1 MESFFSRF
9 KNPMVLIAIVL
20 VQVIA
25 LAMQLPKDHSEIGGH
40 ADGPKT
46 SMLRRWTSAFV
57 TPVERVSHGTSLRVR
72 SFWSHYI
79 YLREADVENKT
90 LKLEVA
96 RLRQEQAALS
106 EDAAQGRRLQAL
118 LKFQQQYITTTVAAQ
133 VIGTS
138 GSDKSQVVMIDK
150 GSADGLKPEQAVI
163 TPDGVVGKLR
173 DVNPHTAQVLLISDS
188 SSGAGVVLESTRIRA
203 ILRGTATGQVQI
215 NNLTADSRIQPG
227 ERVLTSGGD
236 QVFPRGIPV
245 GVIQSIAPDPT
256 HQPYTAIAVKP
267 YANLERLEEV
277 LVVTGMQNSLPVGA
291 QQDLAVAQALAQ
303 ENQRAADLIAE
314 KLPSLHDAAPAA
326 KPGEA
331 GYDQIGGV
339 PGVPNSGLPRPR
351 AVLHAD
357 KFSPGATPSAEELKP
372 GAPITTIAKPAPP
385 KQSSTPE
392 VEPKAETPKSEEPKL

>member
-25 LAMQLPKDHSEIGGH
+25 LAMQLPNKGGPIGGH

-46 SMLRRWTSAFV
+46 SMLRRWTSGFV
-57 TPVERVSHGTSLRVR
+57 TPVERVSHGTSVSVR
-72 SFWSHYI
+72 NFWTHYV

-118 LKFQQQYITTTVAAQ
+118 LKFQQQYIATTVAAQ

-138 GSDKSQVVMIDK
+138 GSDRSQVVTIDK

-173 DVNPHTAQVLLISDS
+173 DVFPHTAQVLLISDQ

-203 ILRGTATGQVQI
+203 ILRGTQTGQVQI

-245 GVIQSIAPDPT
+245 GVILSIVPDPT

-277 LVVTGMQNSLPVGA
+277 LVVTGMQNSLPAGA

-314 KLPSLHDAAPAA
+314 KLPSLHDAGPAT
-326 KPGEA
+326 KPGDP
-331 GYDQIGGV
+331 GSDQVGGV

-351 AVLHAD
+351 AVLHPD

-372 GAPITTIAKPAPP
+372 GAPITTIAKPTP
-385 KQSSTPE
+385 KPSSTPE
-392 VEPKAETPKSEEPKL
+392 ETKPETPKSEEPR